1 MTTNVKNNK
10 IDKIIE
16 IKPKDKGTAYSQL
29 CELADRLAQIFYGK
43 NFSDCVGKAQQ
54 CHTKKYKGTR
64 FVLHYPDLRNLEYPK
79 DMYNTKDNKKFRKKY
94 DVPAYKFKK
103 TSGYVSSIIK
113 HVRSYNVDI
122 VVKYY
127 DCGV

>member
-16 IKPKDKGTAYSQL
+16 IKPNDKGTAYSQL
-29 CELADRLAQIFYGK
+29 GELADRLAQIFYGK
-43 NFSDCVGKAQQ
+43 NFSDCVGTAQK
-54 CHTKKYKGTR
+54 CYTKKYKGTR
-64 FVLHYPDLRNLEYPK
+64 FELYYPDLRNLEYPK
-79 DMYNTKDNKKFRKKY
+79 DMYKTMYNKKFRKKY
-94 DVPAYKFKK
+94 GVSAIKFKRM
-103 TSGYVSSIIK
+103 SGYVSSIIR
-113 HVRSYNVDI
+113 HVRSYNADI